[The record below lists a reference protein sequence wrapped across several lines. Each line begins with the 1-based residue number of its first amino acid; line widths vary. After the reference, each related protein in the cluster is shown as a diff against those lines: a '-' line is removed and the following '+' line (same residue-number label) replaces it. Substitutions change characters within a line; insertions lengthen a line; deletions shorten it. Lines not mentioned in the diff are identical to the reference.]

1 LGVDGSPADPGV
13 AFEAMMTI
21 RTSAK
26 PKMAL
31 LTILSYDSLS
41 IPVKRFYERR
51 NLDWKNI
58 RERRGGWMERLTL
71 SDTED

>member
-31 LTILSYDSLS
+31 LTILS
-41 IPVKRFYERR
+41 
-51 NLDWKNI
+51 
-58 RERRGGWMERLTL
+58 
-71 SDTED
+71 